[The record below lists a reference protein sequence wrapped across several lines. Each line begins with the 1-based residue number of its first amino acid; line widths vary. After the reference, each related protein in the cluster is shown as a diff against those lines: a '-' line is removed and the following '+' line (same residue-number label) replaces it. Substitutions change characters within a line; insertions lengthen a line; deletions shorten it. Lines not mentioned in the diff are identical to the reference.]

1 MQTIQISDLKHR
13 ILSAMALELDTT
25 PDAIVDRVLDD
36 IVVNRAGIRPE
47 FGAATVEGIVQA
59 LEFAAAEAKARRE
72 VPANADA
79 GTIGSAPETVANDGT
94 GE

>member
-13 ILSAMALELDTT
+13 ILAAMAVEMDTT
-25 PDAIVDRVLDD
+25 PDAIVDRILDD

-47 FGAATVEGIVQA
+47 FSAATVESIVQSM
-59 LEFAAAEAKARRE
+59 EFAAAEAKARRE
-72 VPANADA
+72 VPPNADA
-79 GTIGSAPETVANDGT
+79 GTLGSVPETVANDGA